1 MRVVKDYRGCH
12 EVVKVGTLQ
21 SNWSSE
27 YLHIYAWISPT
38 PTGLKITLRFYNN
51 NSQKNV
57 EICYPIVGHMEYID
71 EFMEPK
77 RTIVGSLYY
86 LWVSTD
92 SGVFKGP
99 FYGLI
104 KPGEAVDIVF
114 YVKVPLEHAER
125 MKEIAEKTG
134 VVKVIFDIQF
144 SALYYQGG
152 ASQKLPINLNPTF
165 QFTIPKKTIEEW
177 IAQWSSIYA
186 YSVDLPKS
194 VPREVLHDYIEA
206 LKAYNVGAY
215 RAAVAMARR
224 ALQQA
229 AEDTGA
235 PKKDNLV
242 NQIQWLFDQG
252 FIDKATKNLAD
263 GVRYF
268 GNYGAH
274 PQDDLLAQVTQDNAR
289 LVIEIL
295 RQILVKLY
303 GSK

>member
-1 MRVVKDYRGCH
+1 M
-12 EVVKVGTLQ
+12 ETLQ
-21 SNWSSE
+21 SDWSFK
-27 YLHIYAWISPT
+27 YLYIYAWISPST
-38 PTGLKITLRFYNN
+38 TGLMITLRFYNN
-51 NSQKNV
+51 SQRDKYPQKV
-57 EICYPIVGHMEYID
+57 EIWYPIVGRMEYID
-71 EFMEPK
+71 EFMGPK
-77 RTIVGSLYY
+77 KTVVGSLHY
-86 LWVSTD
+86 LGVSKD
-92 SGVFKGP
+92 SKTSKES

-104 KPGEAVDIVF
+104 KPGEAMHIVF

-134 VVKVIFDIQF
+134 VVKVIFDLQF
-144 SALYYQGG
+144 SALYYQGT
-152 ASQKLPINLNPTF
+152 ASQKTINLNPTF

-186 YSVDLPKS
+186 YYVELPKS
-194 VPREVLHDYIEA
+194 LPREVLHDYIEA

-229 AEDTGA
+229 AEAKGA
-235 PKKDNLV
+235 PKKDNLAT
-242 NQIQWLFDQG
+242 QIQWLFDQG

-274 PQDDLLAQVTQDNAR
+274 PQDDLLAQVTQDDAR
-289 LVIEIL
+289 LAIEVL
-295 RQILVKLY
+295 RQILTKLY
-303 GSK
+303 DSK